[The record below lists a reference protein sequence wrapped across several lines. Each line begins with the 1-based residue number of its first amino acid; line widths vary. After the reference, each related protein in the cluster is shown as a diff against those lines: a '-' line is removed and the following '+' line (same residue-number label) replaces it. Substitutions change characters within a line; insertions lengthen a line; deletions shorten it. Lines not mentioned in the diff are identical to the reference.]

1 MSRYFTVDKILNDVA
16 VESGLNP
23 VTDPWDS
30 TDPSFVQMKYLLN
43 GAGQELLELYPWE
56 ILRRQHTITT
66 DSTTYPDQKYPLP
79 DDFGYMIDQTGWDR
93 DNNLP
98 IQGGVTPQQWAYL
111 EGRNLGTSTVYVTF
125 QLEEGQMQ
133 LFPGTL
139 ADGRTI
145 TFNYIS
151 RNWAQDVSDNGLY
164 ELTAGNNTVRYEP
177 ILIKRMLKM
186 KFQAAKGFDNSNA
199 VQEFMAAMDAWTGKS
214 KAAQILNASANGRGV
229 PFLSVWRNLPDS
241 NYGV

>member
-1 MSRYFTVDKILNDVA
+1 
-16 VESGLNP
+16 
-23 VTDPWDS
+23 
-30 TDPSFVQMKYLLN
+30 
-43 GAGQELLELYPWE
+43 
-56 ILRRQHTITT
+56 
-66 DSTTYPDQKYPLP
+66 
-79 DDFGYMIDQTGWDR
+79 
-93 DNNLP
+93 
-98 IQGGVTPQQWAYL
+98 
-111 EGRNLGTSTVYVTF
+111 
-125 QLEEGQMQ
+125 MQ

-164 ELTAGNNTVRYEP
+164 ELTAGNNIVRYEP